1 MNRSLLAALLAV
13 ASLALAPPAHA
24 GATGPQP
31 TQTITK
37 QGRNDNKL
45 FVGINWNWGVREGA
59 TAVVGYRWAKVK
71 DNAHVNGALVDLTIA
86 LTGAPVGL
94 GEFHVKA
101 LQGSR
106 SVQGELGLGYGFQGE
121 AFLLNGG
128 VRGPFVNL
136 GTDYLFGKGWQP
148 YAGIDTLDRTKGST
162 ETTTSTCPAGFDL
175 VNGACVP
182 TVVP

>member
-1 MNRSLLAALLAV
+1 MNRSLFAALLAV
-13 ASLALAPPAHA
+13 ASFALAFPAHA
-24 GATGPQP
+24 GKGGPTP

-71 DNAHVNGALVDLTIA
+71 DNGRVNGALIDLTVA

-101 LQGSR
+101 FQGS
-106 SVQGELGLGYGFQGE
+106 SSAQGELGLGYGFQGE

-148 YAGIDTLDRTKGST
+148 YVGIDTLGRTKGPD
-162 ETTTSTCPAGFDL
+162 EVTTSTCPAGFVL
-175 VNGACVP
+175 TNGACVP
-182 TVVP
+182 VP